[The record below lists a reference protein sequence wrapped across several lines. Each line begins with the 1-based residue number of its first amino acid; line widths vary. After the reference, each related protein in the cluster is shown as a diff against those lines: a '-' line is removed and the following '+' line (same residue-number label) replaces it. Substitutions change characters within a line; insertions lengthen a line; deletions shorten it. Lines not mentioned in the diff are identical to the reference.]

1 MLRAVDRPDQLIG
14 FASPLCSRLRGPRRV
29 RSSPLDPCGR
39 LLGAPLNRS
48 RDEGGRRY
56 FENFSICSSVR
67 SPRSLSLSFSVEA
80 RNRGRSSSK
89 ATLISS
95 RLSLNAAS
103 TLAVCLSV
111 SLRSRWMRR
120 ISQLSWPS
128 MREPWRCSAPWW
140 LRSGLNVR
148 GNARAGWG
156 VATSKTRLPVTTPA
170 AKMTMAAKT
179 GFQAFTMCIRGRRMT
194 RAGRFQ
200 SRWRSGREPQLVD
213 RRWPMVPSRL
223 SRPDQRPAR

>member
-1 MLRAVDRPDQLIG
+1 MLRAVDRPDQLIGFSRIG

-89 ATLISS
+89 AKKCRP
-95 RLSLNAAS
+95 RLRVRSAFLG
-103 TLAVCLSV
+103 
-111 SLRSRWMRR
+111 LRA
-120 ISQLSWPS
+120 
-128 MREPWRCSAPWW
+128 SAPV
-140 LRSGLNVR
+140 RSARNSPLFSAQKPKKTLLKIGTLGLY
-148 GNARAGWG
+148 
-156 VATSKTRLPVTTPA
+156 
-170 AKMTMAAKT
+170 
-179 GFQAFTMCIRGRRMT
+179 
-194 RAGRFQ
+194 
-200 SRWRSGREPQLVD
+200 
-213 RRWPMVPSRL
+213 
-223 SRPDQRPAR
+223 